1 MYISRRL
8 SLSLLQNLNPNIDIV
23 FLLFALQ
30 YILIIGNV
38 EVDPSPELIN
48 HSSVSDN
55 SISICNINI
64 RSARNKLD
72 FLNNFTDEFDII
84 AVTETHLHPN
94 ISNNDIEIDSFSKNI
109 IRRDCNK
116 AGGGLLI
123 YFKDYISVIRK
134 HELENHSDESIWVE
148 IQGKGTR
155 FLLCSTYRPEWTDA
169 DYWTRL
175 NHAIGMGYQINQN
188 IILTG
193 DLKSDL
199 FSSRNNKLI
208 DTMNLFN
215 LTNVI
220 EKPTR
225 ITEHSS
231 TLLDPIIIN
240 DSVHYSYSDVLK
252 VPSDISDHDASIFF
266 IECPKFQTRS
276 FQREVWL
283 YERTD
288 HENLSSKLDTVD
300 WNALLS
306 DLEDVDEMCNTF
318 TEIFLRVAREC
329 IPTKMVTMRNS
340 DRPWFNSELR
350 REIRKRDRIRKI
362 AKKFNKQSDIDKYKK
377 QRNKVNNLKKTAK
390 EHFEQ
395 NLDTL
400 ILENISNPKTYWKI
414 MKMLI
419 KSNKGCSNIP
429 PLQNIIQDEGLVEVV
444 YEDDEKC
451 ELLNK
456 YFSFISS
463 LEDANIPLPDIEHR
477 TNNFL
482 RDIVITTD
490 EIVDIIKILNPNKA
504 SGPDIISHK
513 MLKLCPEKI
522 AVPLQIIFNKSL
534 LQCKYP
540 TSWKIAHVIAIF
552 KKGDKSLPSNYRPK
566 FLISCVGKIME
577 RVIYKYVFNHL
588 QRNKLIYEYQSGFL
602 PKYST
607 VHQLLEMY
615 NCILNSL
622 EKKEI
627 SWVFFCDFSKAFDK
641 VWHKG

>member
-1 MYISRRL
+1 MGNCIDDYRAAIGLFHIRITGNRRPFKVNFPVYTYQEIL
-8 SLSLLQNLNPNIDIV
+8 LTNFRCTFLVVSLSLLQSLNPNIDIV
-23 FLLFALQ
+23 FLLFVLQ

-94 ISNNDIEIDSFSKNI
+94 ISNTDIEIDSFSKNI
-109 IRRDCNK
+109 IRKDRNK

-134 HELENHSDESIWVE
+134 HELENHIDESIWVE

-231 TLLDPIIIN
+231 TLLDPIIIS
-240 DSVHYSYSDVLK
+240 DSVHYSYSHVLK

-283 YERTD
+283 YE
-288 HENLSSKLDTVD
+288 NFSSKLDTVD

-318 TEIFLRVAREC
+318 TETFLRVAREC
-329 IPTKMVTMRNS
+329 IPTKMVTIRNS

-362 AKKFNKQSDIDKYKK
+362 ANKFNKQSDIDKYKK

-400 ILENISNPKTYWKI
+400 MLENISNPKTYWKI

-419 KSNKGCSNIP
+419 KSNKGCSN
-429 PLQNIIQDEGLVEVV
+429 
-444 YEDDEKC
+444 
-451 ELLNK
+451 
-456 YFSFISS
+456 S
-463 LEDANIPLPDIEHR
+463 
-477 TNNFL
+477 
-482 RDIVITTD
+482 
-490 EIVDIIKILNPNKA
+490 
-504 SGPDIISHK
+504 
-513 MLKLCPEKI
+513 
-522 AVPLQIIFNKSL
+522 
-534 LQCKYP
+534 
-540 TSWKIAHVIAIF
+540 
-552 KKGDKSLPSNYRPK
+552 
-566 FLISCVGKIME
+566 
-577 RVIYKYVFNHL
+577 
-588 QRNKLIYEYQSGFL
+588 
-602 PKYST
+602 PKY
-607 VHQLLEMY
+607 
-615 NCILNSL
+615 NS
-622 EKKEI
+622 
-627 SWVFFCDFSKAFDK
+627 
-641 VWHKG
+641 G